1 MTKTLLTE
9 DDVTET
15 SLHTFAT
22 EASDLGIRAGEQL
35 PQFIATTLGNKRPLQ
50 LEKIDSRVAVY
61 HQELGCVT
69 VKIFND

>member
-1 MTKTLLTE
+1 MTITLLQE
-9 DDVTET
+9 EHVTET
-15 SLHTFAT
+15 SPHTFVT
-22 EASDLGIRAGEQL
+22 EASDLGIRAGEKS

-50 LEKIDSRVAVY
+50 LCKIDSRVAVY